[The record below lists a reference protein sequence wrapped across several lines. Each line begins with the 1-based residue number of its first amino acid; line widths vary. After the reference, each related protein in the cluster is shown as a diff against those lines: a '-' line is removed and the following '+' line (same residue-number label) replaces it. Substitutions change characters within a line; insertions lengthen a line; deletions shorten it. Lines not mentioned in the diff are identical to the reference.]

1 MRCTVIGVLAVLLAP
16 VVCAQERGFVRGLG
30 GVTLGGAETSMA
42 GGIGGGVRLSR
53 HLDLF
58 AEAGMVQD
66 VMPREIQDEI
76 HSLAIF
82 EAAQSGV
89 PVELDLKVPSQY
101 GIAAIR
107 VNTPTPAGSLIT
119 PFLEIGGGAGR
130 ISMDF
135 DVEVFGLDVTREL
148 RQEIGDLDVIKLLLA
163 GGAGIHI
170 SATRQLGFDVG
181 YRYHRIFTDD
191 PAIATNLVYIALLFR
206 F

>member
-1 MRCTVIGVLAVLLAP
+1 MRCTAIAVLAVLTAP
-16 VVCAQERGFVRGLG
+16 VLGAQERGFVRGLG

-42 GGIGGGVRLSR
+42 GGIGGGVRLNK

-58 AEAGMVQD
+58 AEAGMVRD
-66 VMPREIQDEI
+66 VMPGEIQDELD
-76 HSLAIF
+76 SLAIL
-82 EAAQSGV
+82 EAAISGV
-89 PVELDLKVPSQY
+89 PVELDIEVPNQY
-101 GIAAIR
+101 GIAGIR

-130 ISMDF
+130 IAMDF
-135 DVEVFGLDVTREL
+135 DVEVFGLDLTREL
-148 RQEIGDLDVIKLLLA
+148 REEIGDLDVIKLLLA

-191 PAIATNLVYIALLFR
+191 PAISTHLVYVGLLFR